1 MNMCSYV
8 KGCVNSLLSESE
20 IKLSLILFSV
30 VSLTAI
36 TLMVSN
42 INPLGVELLFCS
54 ETIFALV
61 NTECQSHEGEL
72 RITHFLG
79 EAFIELSS

>member
-1 MNMCSYV
+1 MNMCSHV
-8 KGCVNSLLSESE
+8 KSCVNNLLSESE

-42 INPLGVELLFCS
+42 INPLGVELTL
-54 ETIFALV
+54 L
-61 NTECQSHEGEL
+61 Q
-72 RITHFLG
+72 
-79 EAFIELSS
+79 

>member
-8 KGCVNSLLSESE
+8 KGCVNNLLSESE

-42 INPLGVELLFCS
+42 VNPLGVELPL
-54 ETIFALV
+54 L
-61 NTECQSHEGEL
+61 Q
-72 RITHFLG
+72 
-79 EAFIELSS
+79 